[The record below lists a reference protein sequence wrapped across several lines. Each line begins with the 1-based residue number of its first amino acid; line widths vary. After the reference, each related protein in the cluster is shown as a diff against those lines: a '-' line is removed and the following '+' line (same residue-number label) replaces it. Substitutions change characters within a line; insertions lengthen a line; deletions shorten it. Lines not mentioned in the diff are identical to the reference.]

1 MSPSQEAAKRMHAAS
16 DFARS
21 LRGTR
26 VAVRATAD
34 ADGVKRYEFG
44 LMNAAGKFVSLAS
57 GPTWEDAERALVE
70 LQGKPVS
77 IQEEI
82 DRG

>member
-1 MSPSQEAAKRMHAAS
+1 MTPSQEAAKRMHAAS

-26 VAVRATAD
+26 AAVRATAD
-34 ADGVKRYEFG
+34 KDGVKRYEFG
-44 LMNAAGKFVSLAS
+44 LMDAAGKFVPLAS

-70 LQGKPVS
+70 LQGTPVS